1 MNETHRQRFT
11 IIGNH
16 LAQHRELSLT
26 AIGLATHIQSLP
38 DGASVDIITLARKFT
53 EGRDRISSAL
63 RELEAHGYLE
73 RTLDHTPDGRIITRT
88 ISYNHPEATR
98 ARLAR
103 EAAAHSPS
111 QARAKP
117 TSAPTPTR
125 RSPARAASTRPSSA
139 PAASVP
145 SSPAHPSPAPAAS
158 TNPAST
164 HPTPDAP
171 IRCQQ
176 RSRTVRVS
184 RTTLPT
190 PRPAKRPALSHPP
203 RPNDHGPTATARP
216 TDPVSAPPPWTEAAT
231 PEPAP
236 SSPTAP
242 TPTPP
247 RTPSPT
253 PQPTPAPSPTPPPA
267 TPAQARPTP
276 PPLPAPQAHHPER
289 HTTAIT
295 LLAGL
300 HRDAPQLLLPERD
313 VHRLAP
319 AVAAWLERGATPD
332 AVHHTLTNGLP
343 TEPRHPA
350 ALLAHR
356 LTDQLPPPL
365 PTARI
370 TARPDPLQNC
380 ENCDRAYRAPTP
392 GKCRD
397 CLTQAPPPPA

>member
-103 EAAAHSPS
+103 EAAAHGSGLAQAQTQTQPGEPRPARPS
-111 QARAKP
+111 SSRSGASVRPSSGAPARHQQRPRTAPGGPTTPTAPRAARRPAPSHPTRP
-117 TSAPTPTR
+117 TSPTHTPAAPDPTPTA
-125 RSPARAASTRPSSA
+125 P
-139 PAASVP
+139 PAA
-145 SSPAHPSPAPAAS
+145 
-158 TNPAST
+158 
-164 HPTPDAP
+164 
-171 IRCQQ
+171 
-176 RSRTVRVS
+176 
-184 RTTLPT
+184 
-190 PRPAKRPALSHPP
+190 
-203 RPNDHGPTATARP
+203 
-216 TDPVSAPPPWTEAAT
+216 

-236 SSPTAP
+236 TPAP
-242 TPTPP
+242 TP
-247 RTPSPT
+247 
-253 PQPTPAPSPTPPPA
+253 
-267 TPAQARPTP
+267 PAQARPTP
-276 PPLPAPQAHHPER
+276 PPLPAPQAHDPER

-295 LLAGL
+295 LLASL

-397 CLTQAPPPPA
+397 CLTQAPPPPALRVRLRTKATRKITRRRRRATVEDASLPPRGAAPHPAPWQ

>member
-38 DGASVDIITLARKFT
+38 EGASVDILTLAGKFA
-53 EGRDRISSAL
+53 EGRNRVASAL

-73 RTLDHTPDGRIITRT
+73 RVRERTPEGRIVTRT
-88 ISYNHPEATR
+88 ISYNHPESTR
-98 ARLAR
+98 ARLTL
-103 EAAAHSPS
+103 EAAAHGTG
-111 QARAKP
+111 QAQAKP
-117 TSAPTPTR
+117 VGPRPAARSSSAA
-125 RSPARAASTRPSSA
+125 PARPSSGAPARRHQRSRAVRGGPTAPPAPRAAQRPAPSRPARPTGPLHAPAEPEPALVA
-139 PAASVP
+139 PAAP
-145 SSPAHPSPAPAAS
+145 
-158 TNPAST
+158 
-164 HPTPDAP
+164 
-171 IRCQQ
+171 
-176 RSRTVRVS
+176 
-184 RTTLPT
+184 
-190 PRPAKRPALSHPP
+190 
-203 RPNDHGPTATARP
+203 
-216 TDPVSAPPPWTEAAT
+216 E

-236 SSPTAP
+236 AP
-242 TPTPP
+242 A
-247 RTPSPT
+247 
-253 PQPTPAPSPTPPPA
+253 PAPS
-267 TPAQARPTP
+267 AQARPTP
-276 PPLPAPQAHHPER
+276 PPLPAPQAHDPER

-356 LTDQLPPPL
+356 LTDLLPPPL
-365 PTARI
+365 PAATRA
-370 TARPDPLQNC
+370 ARPDPLQNC
-380 ENCDRAYRAPTP
+380 EDCDRAYRAPAP

-397 CLTQAPPPPA
+397 CLHTTTAPPAPPADRGAGGAVG